1 MVAINQENTYDIFI
15 DKFILNSS
23 CVFASLTAIALSFTK
38 IGRKRIIFFSY
49 FIVEICFLGSLIT
62 KYSNK
67 QPEYSAHIV
76 LTFLYHVSC
85 FSAKLG
91 LIFVMLATAEL
102 FPTSLR
108 CTGMGLCFSMK
119 IIGSLISSTDMLG
132 YNSEMHRLG
141 YCLLTL
147 FFGSMALFLPET
159 RSFPLP
165 RSILQIEA
173 MPTTIGKIL
182 RSKKVK
188 LAYENRQDEYEGKAK
203 GSEYSNIRFSI

>member
-1 MVAINQENTYDIFI
+1 MVVIKQDKLSDVYINSFL
-15 DKFILNSS
+15 LNIS
-23 CVFASLTAIALSFTK
+23 CIFASAIAITLSFLK
-38 IGRKRIIFFSY
+38 IGRKRMIFYSY
-49 FIVEICFLGSLIT
+49 FLVEICFLGSLIT

-67 QPEYSAHIV
+67 QQEYSAQIALTV
-76 LTFLYHVSC
+76 LYYLST

-91 LIFVMLATAEL
+91 LIFLMLATSEL

-119 IIGSLISSTDMLG
+119 ITGSLISSVDMLS

-159 RSFPLP
+159 RSYPLP

-173 MPTTIGKIL
+173 MHTTIGKL
-182 RSKKVK
+182 LSSKKVK
-188 LAYENRQDEYEGKAK
+188 LAAYVDYEGKTK
-203 GSEYSNIRFSI
+203 GIHL